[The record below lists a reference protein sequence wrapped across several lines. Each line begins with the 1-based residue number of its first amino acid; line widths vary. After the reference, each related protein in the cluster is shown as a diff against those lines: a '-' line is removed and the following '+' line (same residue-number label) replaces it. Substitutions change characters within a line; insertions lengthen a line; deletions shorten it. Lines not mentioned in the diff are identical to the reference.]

1 MIRRNRWI
9 MTILGILIALFSAS
23 DTCYAAKKKKVYMSY
38 ILHGN
43 MNYDRYVRPTI
54 WRDFPVIYNN
64 LLDFMDEH
72 PDFKGQLQFSGQ
84 TLNSMK
90 QAAPEVLEHALKIH
104 QRGQLN
110 FTGTFYSE
118 PVNVNMDGETNYR
131 CAWLG
136 TKIVEDFSEW
146 TDGFY
151 LQERA
156 YHPQLPWILNNA
168 NVSWTPVITG
178 DDSFFPFRLKGMD
191 GSASICVPIT
201 REGITKKIIEAPKNS
216 LIVIE
221 EDYEIPSSFTSTY
234 NAIAK
239 FNAEHKDIEV
249 EWITVKE
256 YIRKFGVKEEKYVDH
271 SAKAKNRDNGTYS
284 RWTADP
290 LDIIVQDYTN
300 KAMADFRNARI
311 WNALLNYQYGHN
323 PDVPFEQSDV
333 TLKEDP
339 LIWNIERADLYP
351 DVEPKYLTR
360 NGEITLL
367 SKAEHLLLWAVNS
380 DSKGW
385 YPLYEK
391 RRERINSFENSS
403 NLSQHLIHQGMDWLS
418 KQIQLTGYDK
428 YFMVSNM
435 EPQRTKLLTIETEQ
449 PYDIYDY
456 ATGQKLKS
464 QCITSNGKC
473 IIHFEVS
480 LPAYGYQMIA
490 AKRIEKADR
499 MAWQDGNSISSG
511 SLTLTANG
519 DKVQLNNGQQT
530 VDISFDSFQIKALAE
545 VTSGKGDGEWR
556 DAKEYGTPRISV
568 QTQGIYPQLRIEGQ
582 LDWLVHVQQTYTMIN
597 GQVSCDIRF
606 VFPHPTL
613 VRKTGECNVIT
624 FDPRGLNMVFQ
635 THQKGKVYY
644 DIPFGTS
651 HYNQPGIS
659 YFCPLSTCFLQHENG
674 GFVVSPQ
681 TGEQAFSVNTDNGEM
696 TLYLGAS
703 TTSGPIRDVGLSFKD
718 KTTVQHEPAW
728 YSEPFHGEYHH
739 QVMLYPYA
747 GDWKEVHVPQVFRNF
762 TQPVYIRECQAQ
774 SSGQFPARASW
785 VELNQPNIEITSMEP
800 QEKGIQVRF
809 NEKEGTATQVKM
821 NLKGQTIHFPVQ
833 PFGIVTHTIQ

>member
-1 MIRRNRWI
+1 MIKRSHWI
-9 MTILGILIALFSAS
+9 MTTLGILFALFSAS

-90 QAAPEVLEHALKIH
+90 QAAPEVLEHAWKIH

-136 TKIVEDFSEW
+136 TKIVEDFAEW

-178 DDSFFPFRLKGMD
+178 DGSFFPFRLKGMD
-191 GSASICVPIT
+191 GSSSICVPIT

-234 NAIAK
+234 QAIAK

-290 LDIIVQDYTN
+290 LDIIVQDHTN
-300 KAMADFRNARI
+300 KAMADFRSARI

-323 PDVPFEQSDV
+323 ADVPFAQSDV

-403 NLSQHLIHQGMDWLS
+403 NLSQHLIFKGMDWLG
-418 KQIQLTGYDK
+418 KQIQLKGYDK
-428 YFMVSNM
+428 YFMVCNM
-435 EPQRTKLLTIETEQ
+435 EPQRTKVLSIETEQ
-449 PYDIYDY
+449 PYEIYDY
-456 ATGQKLKS
+456 TTGKKLNS
-464 QCITSNGKC
+464 QCITTNGKC
-473 IIHFEVS
+473 TIHFETS
-480 LPAYGYQMIA
+480 LPAYGYLTIA
-490 AKRIEKADR
+490 AKRADQSQRIE
-499 MAWQDGNSISSG
+499 WQTGNSISSG
-511 SLTLTANG
+511 NLTLTAEG
-519 DKVQLNNGQQT
+519 DKVTLNNAQQSI
-530 VDISFDSFQIKALAE
+530 DISFDSFQIKALAE
-545 VTSGKGDGEWR
+545 VSHGKGDDAWR
-556 DAKEYGTPRISV
+556 DAKEYSTPRISIRE
-568 QTQGIYPQLRIEGQ
+568 GLHPQLRVERQ
-582 LDWLVHVQQTYTMIN
+582 LDWLVHVQQTYTLIN
-597 GQVSCDIRF
+597 DQVACDIRF

-613 VRKTGECNVIT
+613 VRKTGDVNAIT
-624 FDPRGLNMVFQ
+624 FDPRGLNMVFK
-635 THQKGKVYY
+635 TNRPGEVYY

-651 HYNQPGIS
+651 HYNQPGVS
-659 YFCPLSTCFLQHENG
+659 YFCPLSTCFIQHSDG
-674 GFVVSPQ
+674 GLVVSPQ

-739 QVMLYPYA
+739 QVMIYPYN

-774 SSGQFPARASW
+774 AEGQLPAQASW
-785 VELNQPNIEITSMEP
+785 VEINQPNIEITSMEP
-800 QEKGIQVRF
+800 MDKGIRVRV
-809 NEKEGTATQVKM
+809 NEKEGTETQVKM
-821 NLKGQTIHFPVQ
+821 TIKGKAVQLPVQ
-833 PFGIVTHTIQ
+833 PFGIVTHTVQ